1 MLRRIHPGLRPV
13 LSLPRLPAPLWVVMV
28 EHVCEGYLGEKEG
41 KRGRE
46 EGRKGGR
53 EEGRDGGEKWGR
65 GGAAGSNG
73 EQLGRR
79 DGKEREK

>member
-1 MLRRIHPGLRPV
+1 MSAKGTLERKG
-13 LSLPRLPAPLWVVMV
+13 
-28 EHVCEGYLGEKEG
+28 
-41 KRGRE
+41 GRE

-53 EEGRDGGEKWGR
+53 EEGRKGGREEGGDGGEKWGR